1 MLVTGGKEMKQT
13 EVYILSGFLGSGK
26 TTLLKKLLQA
36 EKESGRKIAV
46 MMNELGEVSID
57 SEEVDEDVPLKE
69 LLGGC
74 ICCTIQD
81 KLEAQLQELL
91 ITQQPDC
98 IYIETTGAA
107 HPVETLD
114 AVLSPLFAKQLHVKG
129 ILSVVDGRLWLNR
142 RTYSPQIQQLI
153 AEQVRH
159 ADLIVINK
167 ADELSESEK
176 VLLTTGIQSIN
187 EKAKMILTTYSRVS
201 MKEIHSLSHQRKLHL
216 SKSHVVSDLKLSTFV
231 YTFSNAID
239 LDLFESFLQTLPD
252 TIYRI
257 KGYVKFSSS
266 SFPYLFQFSYGMP
279 IYLKEE
285 MNMPLN
291 LVFIGEN
298 IQWED
303 ISSKLQELEKTR

>member
-1 MLVTGGKEMKQT
+1 MKQT
-13 EVYILSGFLGSGK
+13 EIYILSGFLGSGK

-36 EKESGRKIAV
+36 EKERGRKVAV
-46 MMNELGEVSID
+46 LMNELGKVSID
-57 SEEVDEDVPLKE
+57 SDEVSDDVPLKE

-91 ITQQPDC
+91 MTHQPDC

-114 AVLSPLFAKQLHVKG
+114 AVLSPLFATQLHVKG
-129 ILSVVDGRLWLNR
+129 ILTVVDGRLWLER
-142 RTYSPQIQQLI
+142 RSFSPQIQQLVT
-153 AEQVRH
+153 EQIRH
-159 ADLIVINK
+159 ADLIVVNK
-167 ADELSESEK
+167 TDELSEGEK
-176 VLLTTGIQSIN
+176 VIITTGIQSLN
-187 EKAKMILTTYSRVS
+187 EKSNVILTTYSSVS
-201 MKEIHSLSHQRKLHL
+201 MNQIQSLAYQKKSHLN
-216 SKSHVVSDLKLSTFV
+216 KSHVENDLKLSTFV
-231 YTFSNAID
+231 YSFSKAVDMDGFN
-239 LDLFESFLQTLPD
+239 SFLQELPD

-257 KGYVKFSSS
+257 KGYVKFSST

-279 IYLKEE
+279 IYIKEE

-298 IQWED
+298 ILWGE
-303 ISSKLQELEKTR
+303 ISKKLQQLEEK